1 MRFLKP
7 GVSFCIN
14 LEPFYKILAICK
26 WNFLEIP
33 IQSIQKSLNL
43 LFQCTMFLMFPL
55 FKKYPGQNQQSG
67 KQCCLPHLS
76 FKISLK
82 DTSFNISLNSLLRV
96 LPLSTMLVAFS
107 HNACCIFSNLCF
119 SPCARK
125 NFRVLVFTFLENAL
139 NLCIFTH
146 APVPSPQ
153 SRQNFLRICFAQDE
167 RGGGNYDLMLQNSIR
182 KCEDDLQQQLYFL

>member
-1 MRFLKP
+1 MWFLKP

-33 IQSIQKSLNL
+33 IQSVQKSLNL

-55 FKKYPGQNQQSG
+55 FKKYPSLNQQSG

-96 LPLSTMLVAFS
+96 LPLSPMLVAFS
-107 HNACCIFSNLCF
+107 LTCF
-119 SPCARK
+119 FHHVLEKTFGFWCSHSLKMHWIYAFLLMSQSP
-125 NFRVLVFTFLENAL
+125 T
-139 NLCIFTH
+139 
-146 APVPSPQ
+146 
-153 SRQNFLRICFAQDE
+153 
-167 RGGGNYDLMLQNSIR
+167 QNSR
-182 KCEDDLQQQLYFL
+182 